1 VGPIGGLDIVY
12 QRRFSCP
19 CRISTA
25 GRPFCSLVTI
35 PTIPAA
41 RLMCGTNWIIK
52 RNFRLNEIL
61 KSRTWS
67 VANVSLLVER
77 VALEQVFHRWLCK
90 VEGTWNGWP
99 SYSTASFCISGAVI
113 RLFVDAVSERYMLG
127 FGCSLR
133 NKRERVI
140 WVSTY
145 KHQVLAKRQYDS
157 SLIYLAMTSSDPPIS
172 IITFQGTVNPVALN
186 THAVK
191 LCSCVRFV
199 PMLLSDTV

>member
-1 VGPIGGLDIVY
+1 MVWLHKFLSSAGGWGESSPSPRPLYPRKELWHPLKMRQGVGPIGGLDIVD

-41 RLMCGTNWIIK
+41 RLTFGTNWIIK

-99 SYSTASFCISGAVI
+99 SYSNPSFYISGVFI
-113 RLFVDAVSERYMLG
+113 RLFVCWCR
-127 FGCSLR
+127 
-133 NKRERVI
+133 
-140 WVSTY
+140 
-145 KHQVLAKRQYDS
+145 
-157 SLIYLAMTSSDPPIS
+157 
-172 IITFQGTVNPVALN
+172 
-186 THAVK
+186 
-191 LCSCVRFV
+191 
-199 PMLLSDTV
+199 